1 MPLSTRQYRK
11 AKMKTC
17 LTEERRWM
25 VWHGRTDEEKAEM
38 RASAK
43 KYGKVMFNDSDMI
56 CPSFNADFCCYW
68 PIPQHFADLAKP
80 DVPDRVELDIH
91 RDDDGY
97 IVFTHNGNAAQIG
110 DGVGC
115 DNKHYTVVAYRFKD
129 GEIKR
134 DKPFIVRLDNGE
146 LSDTPTEPAVK
157 AICEVL
163 K

>member
-56 CPSFNADFCCYW
+56 CPSFYNDFNCYW
-68 PIPQHFADLAKP
+68 PVPEHFADLAK
-80 DVPDRVELDIH
+80 PDRVELDIH
-91 RDDDGY
+91 RDDEGDM
-97 IVFTHNGNAAQIG
+97 VFTDEGGEAQIG

-134 DKPFIVRLDNGE
+134 DKPFIVRLDNGK